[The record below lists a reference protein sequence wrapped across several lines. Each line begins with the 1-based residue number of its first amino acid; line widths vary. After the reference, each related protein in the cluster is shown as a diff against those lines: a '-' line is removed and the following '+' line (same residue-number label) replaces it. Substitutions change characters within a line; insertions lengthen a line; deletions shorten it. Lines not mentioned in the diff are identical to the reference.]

1 LLILL
6 RVTLETVAD
15 MIKMRRSVLSIG
27 LAGLMLLI
35 WPASAF
41 AATDPGLGNA
51 APFAILAG
59 QSVTNT
65 GLSVVNG
72 NVGVSPGAAATNV
85 TGFGGAPNGTINGVT
100 HDVDAVALSAQSALT
115 AAYLNAAGQTPP
127 TALATTNLGGQTLV
141 PGIYS
146 VGAATLSGS
155 PLTLNGSG
163 IYVFQISSTLI
174 TSPGSSVVLIGAQP
188 CQVFWQVTSSVTLDT
203 TTTFVGTIMAL
214 TSISMNN
221 GVLLNGRALARNG
234 SVTLI
239 NDTINLP
246 AACVVAG
253 PSPTPTAT
261 PSAGTGGAVLPG
273 NTGVPPDFRGAFPWL
288 LLIGGGAGLVAT
300 AMVVSSRRRRRRI

>member
-1 LLILL
+1 MRKSIISVSLAALLF
-6 RVTLETVAD
+6 V
-15 MIKMRRSVLSIG
+15 
-27 LAGLMLLI
+27 I
-35 WPASAF
+35 WPASAL
-41 AATDPGLGNA
+41 AATDPGLGTA
-51 APFAILAG
+51 APFAVLAG

-65 GLSVVNG
+65 GASVVNG
-72 NVGVSPGAAATNV
+72 DLGVSPGAAATNV
-85 TGFGGAPNGTINGVT
+85 TGFGGAPNGTINGTT
-100 HDVDAVALSAQSALT
+100 HDVDAVAGSAQSALT
-115 AAYLNAAGQTPP
+115 AAYLNAAGQTPA
-127 TALATTNLGGQTLV
+127 TALANPNLGGQTLV

-146 VGAATLSGS
+146 VGAATLSGT

-239 NDTINLP
+239 NDVINLP

-253 PSPTPTAT
+253 PSPTPTATPTAT

-273 NTGVPPDFRGAFPWL
+273 NTGVPPGFGGGLPWL
-288 LLIGGGAGLVAT
+288 LVLGVGAGLAAT
-300 AMVVSSRRRRRRI
+300 AMGVSSRRRRRRT